1 MFGETHHGRAGMERR
16 EDVCRVLALVEGVGL
31 GNWGLRL
38 GAWGLGI
45 GAWGLGLGA
54 WGLGLRC

>member
-31 GNWGLRL
+31 GASLL
-38 GAWGLGI
+38 GFGGQDV
-45 GAWGLGLGA
+45 GSKVQGVQF
-54 WGLGLRC
+54 RV

>member
-38 GAWGLGI
+38 GAWGLG
-45 GAWGLGLGA
+45 LVA